1 MLFKGE
7 ISMRHNILL
16 WFLVLLL
23 TSTTTKAIEVVDV
36 ELQLLI
42 DISGSVNSNEYQ
54 LQMNG
59 YKAAFESN
67 NVQNAIINGTNGK
80 IAVQLIMWSG
90 SSQQEVMIDWTLVD
104 SSSASNAFA
113 SSIDMLARPFSG
125 MTAIGSAINY
135 GYTHFEN
142 NGFQGLAQVIDVSG
156 DGTNNSGISPEDARD
171 NAVDAGVDKINGIV
185 ITSNQNVIDEY
196 EDNVVAG
203 HNAFL
208 LAPATFDDFRSAI
221 EVKIAAEIQGVIPTN
236 NVIVSVP
243 EPNSIILFLTALIF
257 TLYRKNKRTKEI
269 L

>member
-1 MLFKGE
+1 MKHNTLF
-7 ISMRHNILL
+7 LY
-16 WFLVLLL
+16 LVLLYNS
-23 TSTTTKAIEVVDV
+23 STVVAIEIVDV

-42 DISGSVNSNEYQ
+42 DISGSVNSSEYQ

-59 YKAAFESN
+59 YKAAFESS

-104 SSSASNAFA
+104 SPTASNAFA

-142 NGFQGLAQVIDVSG
+142 NGFQGLAQVMDVSG
-156 DGTNNSGISPEDARD
+156 DGTNNSGMSPEDARD
-171 NAVDAGVDKINGIV
+171 NAIAAGVDKINGIV

-196 EDNVVAG
+196 ENKVVAG
-203 HNAFL
+203 NNAFL
-208 LAPATFDDFRSAI
+208 LAPATFDDFQSAI
-221 EVKIAAEIQGVIPTN
+221 EVKIASEIEGVAPAG
-236 NVIVSVP
+236 NVIVSIP
-243 EPNSIILFLTALIF
+243 EPSSIILFLTAFSFVIC
-257 TLYRKNKRTKEI
+257 RKHKIIKE
-269 L
+269 LL